1 MVSYTLRDPNR
12 NPPVAQSEMVMH
24 QVEVNPF
31 VRLKADRGIGALL
44 VEEIRSI
51 ARLKTFEL
59 PKIDLF
65 CQQYQVTDKQA
76 LRNLLQDLKE
86 KDLILEDPDVKE
98 PWDVKKIG
106 KKWTQLT

>member
-1 MVSYTLRDPNR
+1 MVSYTLRDPTR
-12 NPPVAQSEMVMH
+12 NPPVASSEMLMH
-24 QVEVNPF
+24 QVEVNPL
-31 VRLKADRGIGALL
+31 VRLKADGGRGALL

-59 PKIDLF
+59 PEIDLF

-86 KDLILEDPDVKE
+86 KDLILEDADFDE
-98 PWDVKKIG
+98 PWDVRK
-106 KKWTQLT
+106 LERSEFS